1 VHIWSQDTP
10 RKEAKMSIIGGL
22 VDAHHEMELSPS
34 VHLVRRTWFARH
46 LLAILA
52 LVVATIALAF
62 AL

>member
-1 VHIWSQDTP
+1 
-10 RKEAKMSIIGGL
+10 MSIIGGL